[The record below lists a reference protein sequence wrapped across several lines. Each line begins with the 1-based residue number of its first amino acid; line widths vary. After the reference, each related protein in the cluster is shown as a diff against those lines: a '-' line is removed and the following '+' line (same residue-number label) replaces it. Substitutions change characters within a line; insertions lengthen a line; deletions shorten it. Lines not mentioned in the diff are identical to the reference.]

1 MVITYETDPDIV
13 RDQLPEPLE
22 PVDAPLVHYEWIKMP
37 DSSGFGD
44 YTESGMVLPCRFRG
58 EEANFV
64 VQMISTTIRRFPP
77 AARSG
82 DFRRNTRTRSWKS
95 SRTR

>member
-1 MVITYETDPDIV
+1 M
-13 RDQLPEPLE
+13 RRC
-22 PVDAPLVHYEWIKMP
+22 HYEWIKMP

-64 VQMISTTIRRFPP
+64 VQMYLDYDPPISAGREIWGFPKKY
-77 AARSG
+77 AHAGNRQGHADRHVGICRSARGHG
-82 DFRRNTRTRSWKS
+82 DDGLQA
-95 SRTR
+95 